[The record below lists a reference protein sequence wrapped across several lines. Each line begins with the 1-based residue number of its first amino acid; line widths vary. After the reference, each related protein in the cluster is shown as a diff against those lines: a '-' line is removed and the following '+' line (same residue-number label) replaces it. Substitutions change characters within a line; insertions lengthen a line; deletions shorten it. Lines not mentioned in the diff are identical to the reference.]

1 VYVFVWVWDKRETE
15 SLGEREVELR
25 ERDMGNREML
35 MTERHG
41 DQISK
46 VLIKKNKK
54 YYLNKIDCIIDKL
67 MWEFLKSNCVE

>member
-1 VYVFVWVWDKRETE
+1 MRETE

-25 ERDMGNREML
+25 ERDVGKREML
-35 MTERHG
+35 MRERHG

-46 VLIKKNKK
+46 VLIKKRIKK